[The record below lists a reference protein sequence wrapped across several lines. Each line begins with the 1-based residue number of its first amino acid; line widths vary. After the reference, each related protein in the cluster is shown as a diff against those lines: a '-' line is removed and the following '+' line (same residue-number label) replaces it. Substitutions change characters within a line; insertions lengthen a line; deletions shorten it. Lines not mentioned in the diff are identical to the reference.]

1 METTLIPT
9 EPSCELG
16 LAAAFVD
23 WSRLPNLAAI
33 FAVPDPMY
41 LVLDTGVGTI
51 LHASAAARPLSEA
64 LSGPG
69 LRDLLRQVAS
79 AAPQDGAPRLAR
91 LRLDPRRIAPPVLCW
106 LARGSRDGGTPVT
119 LVMPATPVATPKA
132 RPRPP
137 EAPSTP
143 QPAPPVER
151 DDRFLWR
158 LDAAG
163 ELTMLTGPASLAS
176 LVGQRWQ
183 DLTADGR
190 VSGAEGVLAALRERR
205 TFRGEPAMLDAGTG
219 PFRVELSGAPLGRGD
234 AAYAGFA
241 GFGLIRALPPAPT
254 VPMTEASLPV
264 TAPLRAAELPEPPPP
279 SSEPAEPGPTGDGEP
294 APPATPLST
303 DEHAAFREIARALG
317 ARYAGDEAEPADRG
331 TKAEGGAI
339 MPFPGP
345 QPGLPE
351 ARDDSGA
358 AASVP
363 EILAGLPLP
372 ALVHRAGA
380 ILAANAKLLA
390 LTGHADIA
398 ALSERGL
405 GGLFPGAP
413 HEGDTDPAARV
424 TSIVATD
431 GCTRPVEVLS
441 HRCSWAGAPAICL
454 LLRPIDEA
462 DTAAEL
468 AAERLARAAQAERA
482 IGAEAALDALDT
494 GIVTLDH
501 AGRIV
506 AVNRAAATLLNCEPR
521 EIVGGSFV
529 SQFDRESVLSVA
541 DLLRGVTRG
550 PRSVSLAGTPVSL
563 DVKVAPEDSR
573 LVAILQA
580 VKSRAPVVAA
590 GMTDRAAPSGA
601 GNTLARLDR
610 AFRETLNGMIDLA
623 DAMLKEPFGPLGD
636 ARYRACI
643 AEIKA
648 AGGTMLER
656 AGNLLDL
663 AAVEVGALHLE
674 PRAFDLNDLAAG
686 CVARFQAEAARG
698 RVVVRTSFSS
708 DLAELEADE
717 RSVSRAA
724 ALVIENAIRRSAAG
738 GQIIVSTGAAERA
751 GVALRVRDTGAAG
764 RSNDPRGEVED
775 GLALPRAL
783 VEANGGRLE
792 LSTPAEDGTLVEIIM
807 PVRRLANG

>member
-1 METTLIPT
+1 M
-9 EPSCELG
+9 
-16 LAAAFVD
+16 V
-23 WSRLPNLAAI
+23 
-33 FAVPDPMY
+33 FAVPDPVY
-41 LVLDTGVGTI
+41 LVLDTGAGTI
-51 LHASAAARPLSEA
+51 LHASPAARPLSDM

-79 AAPQDGAPRLAR
+79 ATPQDGTPRLAR

-106 LARGSRDGGTPVT
+106 LARGNRDGGTPVI

-132 RPRPP
+132 RPCPQ
-137 EAPSTP
+137 EAPAAP
-143 QPAPPVER
+143 PPAPPVER

-158 LDAAG
+158 IDASG
-163 ELTMLTGPASLAS
+163 ELTLLTGPESLAG

-183 DLTADGR
+183 DLTAAGR
-190 VSGAEGVLAALRERR
+190 IAGAEGVLAALHERR
-205 TFRGEPAMLDAGTG
+205 TFRGEPAVLDAGTG

-241 GFGLIRALPPAPT
+241 GFGLIRALPPGPT
-254 VPMTEASLPV
+254 VRVTEASSV
-264 TAPLRAAELPEPPPP
+264 VAVPP
-279 SSEPAEPGPTGDGEP
+279 SSAEIPEPLPPAPMPAEPDPPGSVEP

-317 ARYAGDEAEPADRG
+317 ARYAGDDAEPAGQG
-331 TKAEGGAI
+331 TKSEGGAI

-351 ARDDSGA
+351 THDDSGA

-372 ALVHRAGA
+372 ALVHRAGS

-390 LTGHADIA
+390 LTGHADVA
-398 ALSERGL
+398 ALSGRGL
-405 GGLFPGAP
+405 GGLFPGAA

-424 TSIVATD
+424 TAIVTTD

-441 HRCSWAGAPAICL
+441 NRCSWTGEPAICL

-462 DTAAEL
+462 DAAAEL
-468 AAERLARAAQAERA
+468 AAERLARANQSERA
-482 IGAEAALDALDT
+482 VGAEAALDALDS

-506 AVNRAAATLLNCEPR
+506 AVNRAAATLLGCEAR

-529 SQFDRESVLSVA
+529 SQFDRESVLTVA

-550 PRSVSLAGTPVSL
+550 PRSVSLAGTPVTL
-563 DVKVAPEDSR
+563 DVRVAQEDSR
-573 LVAILQA
+573 LVAILDGA
-580 VKSRAPVVAA
+580 KSRSSFAAA
-590 GMTDRAAPSGA
+590 GMTDRAASSGA
-601 GNTLARLDR
+601 SNTLARLDR
-610 AFRETLNGMIDLA
+610 AFREPLTGMIGLV

-636 ARYRACI
+636 ARYNACI

-648 AGGTMLER
+648 SGGTMLER
-656 AGNLLDL
+656 VGNLLDL
-663 AAVEVGALHLE
+663 AAVEFGALHLE

-698 RVVVRTSFSS
+698 RVVVRTSFST
-708 DLAELEADE
+708 DLGELEADE

-724 ALVIENAIRRSAAG
+724 GLVIENAIRRSAAG

-764 RSNDPRGEVED
+764 RSADPRREVEE

-807 PVRRLANG
+807 PVRRMANG